1 MLSDIRYAINT
12 LEKELDE
19 RGNTYSMDDVVYKLD
34 ELLGVVDEVEGK
46 IEKKIEDLESEKD
59 YYIECYHE
67 EIGC

>member
-1 MLSDIRYAINT
+1 MLSDIRYAINI

-46 IEKKIEDLESEKD
+46 LEEEVKNLESDRD
-59 YYIECYHE
+59 YYMERYHE